1 MIIDPYKPGTDLT
14 ASSLQWQVIQTNT
27 NGLFFFLLFLVIS
40 GNKTDSAKLL
50 IIVLESSGEI
60 GLHRP
65 LAHDIPCHAIYRQCL
80 GTMYK
85 STMEGYSCAFPN
97 PDRLIAC
104 RALLL
109 YGSRLYYE
117 MRLLWMRLRLGQTT
131 RSLPKSRALICV
143 QNGFLRR
150 PSLTQHTG
158 LD

>member
-40 GNKTDSAKLL
+40 GNKTDSAKIL
-50 IIVLESSGEI
+50 IIAVESSGEI

-97 PDRLIAC
+97 PDRLTAC
-104 RALLL
+104 IALLL
-109 YGSRLYYE
+109 YGSRLCI
-117 MRLLWMRLRLGQTT
+117 MRRGYSGCAWDWDRPHG
-131 RSLPKSRALICV
+131 AC
-143 QNGFLRR
+143 QNPEHWSVYKMGFLED
-150 PSLTQHTG
+150 QV
-158 LD
+158 

>member
-1 MIIDPYKPGTDLT
+1 MLPNANLRQKSNAHLPASWGTSPRISYLSFALPQWSHLCCTALHSNNNKTKLYKVEPQIKQQSNFQILSKHDYWPYKPGTDLT

-80 GTMYK
+80 GNMYK
-85 STMEGYSCAFPN
+85 ST
-97 PDRLIAC
+97 
-104 RALLL
+104 
-109 YGSRLYYE
+109 
-117 MRLLWMRLRLGQTT
+117 
-131 RSLPKSRALICV
+131 
-143 QNGFLRR
+143 
-150 PSLTQHTG
+150 
-158 LD
+158 